1 LETADGIAEA
11 YLSGAA
17 LHAVIDRGVDRGA
30 GALRER
36 LVAAGFADAVVVSV
50 EPTIEDVF
58 VNLVSRE
65 RGQTDG
71 SSDRVS

>member
-1 LETADGIAEA
+1 MCIR
-11 YLSGAA
+11 
-17 LHAVIDRGVDRGA
+17 DR
-30 GALRER
+30 R

-65 RGQTDG
+65 REA
-71 SSDRVS
+71 